1 MTNAALRG
9 KPDAGNPHVRFDEGE
24 VAPAA
29 TPRRGSLLYK
39 KTSQRSLLFRQNVN
53 RTEAE
58 WVADS
63 AVKVTGTV
71 PSDSG
76 DIGLEI
82 ARIYK
87 ITKKGA
93 EAC

>member
-39 KTSQRSLLFRQNVN
+39 KYVCKVCGYVYDPENN
-53 RTEAE
+53 NG
-58 WVADS
+58 VAFEDLPEDWTCPMCG
-63 AVKVTGTV
+63 VGK
-71 PSDSG
+71 DQF
-76 DIGLEI
+76 E
-82 ARIYK
+82 
-87 ITKKGA
+87 
-93 EAC
+93 EM

>member
-1 MTNAALRG
+1 MTKRTKVNLEFLLV
-9 KPDAGNPHVRFDEGE
+9 KAG
-24 VAPAA
+24 
-29 TPRRGSLLYK
+29 
-39 KTSQRSLLFRQNVN
+39 
-53 RTEAE
+53 
-58 WVADS
+58 
-63 AVKVTGTV
+63 KVTGTV